1 MIQDTPQ
8 HCGEPK
14 LVVETA
20 VKKTKKT
27 KEEKNEIDPSM
38 LLHKYSFYMFV
49 TITITPQSIY
59 ALVLL
64 NENGK
69 VAG

>member
-20 VKKTKKT
+20 VKKNEENQRRKKR
-27 KEEKNEIDPSM
+27 NRPID
-38 LLHKYSFYMFV
+38 
-49 TITITPQSIY
+49 
-59 ALVLL
+59 ALTQV
-64 NENGK
+64 
-69 VAG
+69 